1 MVIRLKLLLLFLVL
15 HGFVMAQETTPEALA
30 QQQLDAYNA
39 RDIEAFLIP
48 YSDSVKIYNF
58 PGELSMQ
65 GKDAMRTTYSGM
77 FERLPDLHCTIVNRM
92 VNGNVVIDH
101 ESVVFRENMPAVEV
115 FALYKISNG

>member
-1 MVIRLKLLLLFLVL
+1 
-15 HGFVMAQETTPEALA
+15 MAQETTPEALA